1 MIYFGVIDMKLKM
14 ENTKKNLWQ
23 FIRFG
28 IVGLSNTLLGYII
41 YAISLKLMR
50 LAGVFGNVDIYIAQ
64 FIMFILSV
72 AWSFYWNNR
81 FVFVKDD
88 NENRNVLK
96 ALVKTYISYAF
107 TSLILAEALLV
118 LWVNVLGINEFIA
131 PVLSLLITVPLN
143 FLIQKFWAFRKEKV

>member
-107 TSLILAEALLV
+107 T
-118 LWVNVLGINEFIA
+118 LWWRMMA
-131 PVLSLLITVPLN
+131 
-143 FLIQKFWAFRKEKV
+143 AFQERKS